1 MQHSEVS
8 GGEDVACTNT
18 KFAAKRRS
26 PTDGAVAYWHRHRQ
40 RGGEAHAAGAAHAHA
55 AASSSSSQ
63 RHVSLPTQEGP
74 LRRGELIARQPGR
87 GLVVAV
93 NLVVVPSGYTY
104 RRPKAPTHCS
114 TALARFWVQLPAQA
128 IERLRPSPIG
138 RFSVSRLSRP
148 SPTQGGRSPQ
158 PQRSDSHRSQRPQ
171 SRLPHPS
178 HSSAPISSL
187 LAAERAR
194 GPPTCH
200 TATLV
205 VLLVS
210 APRAPSLRAAIAG
223 SFSVSRSGRL
233 ATGRNRRLR
242 TYACPAYPTTCLA
255 PRSHSPSSDTA
266 APRAAALVVASPTP
280 LVVCAVLSH
289 PALPPV
295 TSGLHPYV
303 CIQIYT

>member
-1 MQHSEVS
+1 MHEHEVR
-8 GGEDVACTNT
+8 GEAEEDYRWSSRLLALPPATR
-18 KFAAKRRS
+18 RRS
-26 PTDGAVAYWHRHRQ
+26 PRGWCGACACCGFVELVATPPCRY
-40 RGGEAHAAGAAHAHA
+40 
-55 AASSSSSQ
+55 
-63 RHVSLPTQEGP
+63 LPTREGP
-74 LRRGELIARQPGR
+74 LRRGEPIARQPGR

-104 RRPKAPTHCS
+104 RRPKPPR
-114 TALARFWVQLPAQA
+114 TAQPHSLAFWVQLPAQA

-138 RFSVSRLSRP
+138 RCSASLLRRP
-148 SPTQGGRSPQ
+148 SPAQGGRSPQ

-266 APRAAALVVASPTP
+266 SSRAAALVVASPHGRMRR
-280 LVVCAVLSH
+280 SR
-289 PALPPV
+289 ALPPLIRCFRPSPPCY
-295 TSGLHPYV
+295 THMYV
-303 CIQIYT
+303 YRSH

>member
-1 MQHSEVS
+1 MRMLRL
-8 GGEDVACTNT
+8 
-18 KFAAKRRS
+18 RR
-26 PTDGAVAYWHRHRQ
+26 A
-40 RGGEAHAAGAAHAHA
+40 RGHAT
-55 AASSSSSQ
+55 
-63 RHVSLPTQEGP
+63 VSLPTQEGP

-104 RRPKAPTHCS
+104 RRPKPPR
-114 TALARFWVQLPAQA
+114 TAQPHSLAFWVQLPAQA

-266 APRAAALVVASPTP
+266 APRAAALVVASPPRPPGCMRRSLSSGAPPRHLRATP
-280 LVVCAVLSH
+280 ICVYTDLYITH
-289 PALPPV
+289 
-295 TSGLHPYV
+295 YV
-303 CIQIYT
+303 PTRS